1 MTEVIDVHYTAII
14 KDGGLFIPNVF
25 SDINDGSSH
34 IVQIEVDIEA
44 VREQFDSNVAL
55 NQESAKKEVAKAGKK
70 PAKRVTKKT
79 AAKLPQDEGLSPQR
93 KSAIDE
99 LEALDD
105 GELSEMLKAYVNE
118 GQISLENL

>member
-1 MTEVIDVHYTAII
+1 MKYTAII
-14 KDGGLFIPNVF
+14 KDGGLFIPNIF

-44 VREQFDSNVAL
+44 VREQVSN
-55 NQESAKKEVAKAGKK
+55 SAVSEQDTPKKEIAKAPKK

-79 AAKLPQDEGLSPQR
+79 AAKQPQDEGLSPQR